1 MSVDG
6 VRYSIFLTPRAARD
20 YRKLPKEVQERISQ
34 ALEKLRENPRPHG
47 CEKVKGFDGWRIRIG
62 DYHVIF
68 KIDDEN
74 KTVTVTRIGHR
85 KDVYEV

>member
-1 MSVDG
+1 MKYSV
-6 VRYSIFLTPRAARD
+6 FLASRAIRD

-47 CEKVKGFDGWRIRIG
+47 CEKVIGSDSWRIRIG
-62 DYHVIF
+62 DYRIIF
-68 KIDDEN
+68 KVDDEN